1 MEDKSFQELKK
12 TIFEGMEE
20 VEGKYTVKL
29 LEATVAKDVDKINEI
44 KQGIKKSQ
52 QTRKMI
58 LKMNL
63 QQFKMFFG
71 GEESEEEDDDDDD
84 DSES

>member
-1 MEDKSFQELKK
+1 MEDKSFQELKR

-20 VEGKYTVKL
+20 VEGRYTIKL

-52 QTRKMI
+52 RMRKMI
-58 LKMNL
+58 LKMNP

-71 GEESEEEDDDDDD
+71 GEESNEDDDDDD